1 MQTPPNKMISI
12 DDYKGREQSYVKH
25 VLLEG
30 YLKALVHK
38 TASTYSHVV
47 YVDGFAGPWQS
58 ANEEF
63 KDTSFGIGLGA
74 LRRAKASWKR
84 VGRDVRMSAFLVE
97 RNPTAFSQLATLPS
111 KYPDVA
117 IKPYKG
123 DFIETIPEI
132 LRDIPAEAFAF
143 FLIDPKGWRFPLDK
157 LNPLLARERS
167 EVIFNFMFEFINR
180 AASMKDVNIIAGL
193 NELMP
198 SGDWREK
205 LQGATTSEERKA
217 VLTDAFSKCLLQS
230 GKYKYVCET
239 AILRPSKDRPLYSL
253 FYATRH
259 DTGIEVFR
267 DCQVKA
273 LEEQSKTRAVTK
285 VGSAEKKTGQSEL
298 FHSLHD
304 MAPEDD
310 ISPLLEAER
319 KAAEQTLLTLTPIQP
334 SSILYKDLWPQVLA
348 RHIIRRPD
356 VNKLAAALKSD
367 GRLFFPDWEKQKRVP
382 QPNYRVQRASR
393 AE

>member
-1 MQTPPNKMISI
+1 MISI

-30 YLKALVHK
+30 YLEALVHK
-38 TASTYSHVV
+38 TASRYSHIV

-58 ANEEF
+58 ANEKF
-63 KDTSFGIGLGA
+63 SDTSFGIGLDA
-74 LRRAKASWKR
+74 LRRAKASWKKI
-84 VGRDVRMSAFLVE
+84 GRNVHMSAFLVE
-97 RNPTAFSQLATLPS
+97 RNQAAFGQLATLPP

-123 DFIETIPEI
+123 DFIQTIPQI
-132 LRDIPAEAFAF
+132 LKDIPADAFAF
-143 FLIDPKGWRFPLDK
+143 FLIDPKGWRIPLNN
-157 LNPLLARERS
+157 LQPLLAREKS

-180 AASMKDVNIIAGL
+180 AASMKDEKLVTGL

-198 SGDWREK
+198 FGDWREK
-205 LQGATTSEERKA
+205 LESATTSDERKA
-217 VLTDAFSKCLLQS
+217 VLTDAFSKSLLQL
-230 GKYKYVCET
+230 GQYKYICET
-239 AILRPSKDRPLYSL
+239 EILRPTKDRPLYSL

-267 DCQVKA
+267 DCQVRA

-285 VGSAEKKTGQSEL
+285 VGDAEKKTGQTEL

-304 MAPEDD
+304 MAREDD
-310 ISPLLEAER
+310 VSPLLETQR
-319 KAAEQTLLTLTPIQP
+319 KAAERTLLVLTPIQP

-356 VNKLAAALKSD
+356 VNKLAVALKAN
-367 GRLFFPDWEKQKRVP
+367 GRLLFPDWEKQKRVP
-382 QPNYRVQRASR
+382 QPDYRVQRASDDDS
-393 AE
+393 